1 VKQRGQV
8 LAFFAIALPAVLL
21 PVAAYAIDA
30 AFAAQ
35 RYGELQAATAL
46 AAEAAADQLDV
57 PSFRRAGAI
66 SIDPV
71 QARTSA
77 STVLLGEDPSARLV
91 SLGVAGD
98 EVDVVA
104 TETVELPLPILA
116 RIVAF
121 TARAAARLVPGYD
134 SPSSRLPLPA
144 STF

>member
-1 VKQRGQV
+1 VKERGQV

-21 PVAAYAIDA
+21 PVAAYAVDA

-35 RYGELQAATAL
+35 RYGELQAAAAL
-46 AAEAAADQLDV
+46 AAEAAADRLDV
-57 PSFRRAGAI
+57 ASFRQAGAI
-66 SIDPV
+66 SVDPA
-71 QARTSA
+71 QARTA
-77 STVLLGEDPSARLV
+77 AGAVLFAEDPAARLV

-98 EVDVVA
+98 EVEVVT
-104 TETVELPLPILA
+104 TETVELPLAILA
-116 RIVAF
+116 RHVAF